1 MKTYKLNL
9 TFSFEV
15 TTDGEAGKIW
25 QIWHEMIELSDDF
38 SCAVVREVGTTEG
51 IERINGSLADCS
63 INEVKE

>member
-15 TTDGEAGKIW
+15 TTDWEEEK
-25 QIWHEMIELSDDF
+25 IWHEMIELSDDF
-38 SCAVVREVGTTEG
+38 SCAVVREVGMTEG
-51 IERINGSLADCS
+51 VERINGSLADCS